1 LGGLAA
7 LFGNSE
13 EKPQDSEK
21 LMDLYWNRA
30 ELKKSFANQR
40 KEQYKLQDQIKRE
53 EGKSARLQQKL
64 DHLEDL
70 LLDPQWVYNIVVFYQ
85 LRNLALSCERNLARF
100 AEQLKLQREQKQHE
114 EMMAEWKAKLGEESA
129 QLEEMLLNHRNHMQ
143 QLEDQLA
150 AQQQALDAM
159 GIFAKLFKGR
169 AVKAGIKQSEQQLQV
184 ARAEEA
190 AMLADLGAIS
200 ERAEPE
206 NRGLDTASKRS
217 INLMILAFAQEL
229 YVNFEDNE
237 FATLVKDSS
246 EKSAGSVNYG
256 NKHECT
262 QIMERIEKHMELME
276 QNKDFADVLRKRVTL
291 LGQKAEFHNKSDVVP
306 IAASADT
313 VFVIDE
319 DGSIRERQVS
329 ILGENWWAIAKVL
342 SR

>member
-53 EGKSARLQQKL
+53 EGKGARLQQKL

-70 LLDPQWVYNIVVFYQ
+70 LLDPQWVYNVVVFYQ

-114 EMMAEWKAKLGEESA
+114 EMMAEWKAKLEEERA
-129 QLEEMLLNHRNHMQ
+129 QVEELLLNHRNHTQ

-150 AQQQALDAM
+150 AEQQTLDAM
-159 GIFAKLFKGR
+159 GIFAKIFKGR
-169 AVKAGIKQSEQQLQV
+169 TIKSGIKQLEQQMEV
-184 ARAEEA
+184 ARAEEE

-200 ERAEPE
+200 ERSEPE
-206 NRGLDTASKRS
+206 NQGLDTASKRS
-217 INLMILAFAQEL
+217 INLMVLAFAQEL
-229 YVNFEDNE
+229 YLNFEDND
-237 FATLVKDSS
+237 FATLVKEAS

-256 NKHECT
+256 NKYECA
-262 QIMERIEKHMELME
+262 QIMERIEKHMEIME
-276 QNKDFADVLRKRVTL
+276 QNRDFADVLRKRATL
-291 LGQKAEFHNKSDVVP
+291 LGKKAEFRNKSDVVP
-306 IAASADT
+306 ITASADT
-313 VFVIDE
+313 VFDIGE
-319 DGSIRERQVS
+319 DDSVKERQIS
-329 ILGENWWAIAKVL
+329 ILGENYWGIAKVL